1 MAIKKT
7 KVESPKPRV
16 SAKQRFDAYRDLAV
30 NTLYKALNPSNRRAA
45 AITSHEMVNGILK
58 PNAINITELISM
70 SQTAKALGH
79 YIRLS
84 AEGEGPKAQ
93 LIITF
98 VTELP
103 SSFELTK
110 GL

>member
-7 KVESPKPRV
+7 KESPKPRV
-16 SAKQRFDAYRDLAV
+16 SAKQRFDAYKALAV
-30 NTLYKALNPSNRRAA
+30 NTLSKVLYPPKRRAA

-98 VTELP
+98 VAELP
-103 SSFELTK
+103 PYFELTK
-110 GL
+110 GLE